1 MARETYRKCKY
12 CGDWHGLSDWP
23 DNHRDPEPERSL
35 LAAPHVISDTMAPVQ
50 SMGDGKL
57 YDSKSAIRAHYKR
70 DGFTEIGNER
80 PKPKAKV
87 RPDSQ
92 KIADSVDKA
101 LARLKRGEKPKN
113 ALH

>member
-1 MARETYRKCKY
+1 MA
-12 CGDWHGLSDWP
+12 
-23 DNHRDPEPERSL
+23 PEPERSP
-35 LAAPHVISDTMAPVQ
+35 LAAPMIISDTMPPVQ
-50 SMGDGKL
+50 SMGDGRM

-80 PKPKAKV
+80 PKPRAKV

-101 LARLKRGEKPKN
+101 LARLARGERPKN
-113 ALH
+113 TRLH